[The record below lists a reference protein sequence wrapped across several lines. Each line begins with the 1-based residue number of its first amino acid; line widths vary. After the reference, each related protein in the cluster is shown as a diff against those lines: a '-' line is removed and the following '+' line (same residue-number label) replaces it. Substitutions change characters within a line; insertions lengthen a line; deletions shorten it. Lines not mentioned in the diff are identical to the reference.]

1 MAPTASR
8 PKDETLTS
16 VRVAVRVRP
25 FTDAELDAGS
35 RSSLAMPK
43 GPTGGRLSVS
53 DVDTWTVEEFALD
66 HCYGVEGV
74 DGHVGPAATQER
86 LYRDVGEPALDAAWA
101 GYNVG
106 VVAFG
111 QTGTGKTH
119 ALVGATQGRGRGI
132 TPRLAEALFAR
143 VDAERESNDGAETRV
158 EVTAVEIHRE
168 RCRDLLERGA
178 TVDVNR
184 AAAVSISS
192 LAQLRHVLAGA
203 AARRDPSLSSRSH
216 AVTRITLTRF
226 PASTSATPP
235 PPLVSRL
242 HLVDLAGA
250 ERVDDDRSLR
260 ALVDVVASAA
270 ATSRARG
277 GLEPA
282 RGVAAAASSTLPLAD
297 ALREHFG
304 GNAKTWIVATASP
317 SDADCAMTAAT
328 LRFLADARAIRGRAV
343 VNVDPDARELEEAE
357 AEEKDAARALE
368 YARRRFAEARAA
380 TQIAADADGSFG
392 VSLGARRPTSA
403 GGRGLADGAV
413 RRGFGASHARPASAS
428 ARNSAARNSASGD
441 ALRFRAET
449 RDARAR
455 HEAAVRR
462 LRAARAH
469 WTAKL
474 KHYARGRGDDAKENA
489 PPNETSG
496 KSTTTTRVSRD
507 GGSANPDAAPGD
519 SRASPRARFVPI
531 VDGDATRSIAF
542 DIGVGVTTFGSDP
555 SSDVV
560 LDGLGVR
567 SRHCA
572 ATRTAPD
579 PKDPRGVRETVIA
592 PVDAGADVWVNGERI
607 GVVTGATERTLR
619 RGDRV
624 AVGKNSG
631 LVFRFDDE
639 DGATRD
645 AETETPKPSKC
656 SALRT
661 SSSSS
666 RDFAAETA
674 TSTTSAS
681 ASNAEEWWE
690 AQAELRSLA
699 ATRALAEAPPPPPFD
714 PATDVDR
721 VTKRVAR
728 EGERRRRW
736 REALRRV
743 IVAILP
749 AVDAANATC
758 EATGIRARFDATFAP
773 VAARPKSATRA
784 AVDRSS
790 ASTAELASAC
800 LRVDVRCISATN
812 ADADEPP
819 AASWTAEEFSKRAA
833 TLRRLG
839 DAARRDP
846 EAIRRAAKGDAE
858 EDPIRIVEKGRERLS
873 LALALAPTTSPAP
886 TSPPGRS
893 SPPPRASV
901 AWATPPPGRSRPS
914 TTPPS
919 PLSYP
924 PPSPPARAFSSDAS
938 DRERALE
945 ARAKEAES
953 AAEAARE
960 KAKENK
966 AKYKAKAE
974 RAAAECRE
982 AMEAAEARARAAEAN
997 LRAAQAASR
1006 RAVEDAERRAAEAE
1020 KKAAE
1025 RSGAGAGE
1033 DDETESAPAPEPA
1046 RVDVEEVVP
1055 GEDDAAAAARLRAE
1069 VPALRL
1075 RASTAEE
1082 HARSVEVILSKVR
1095 TEAAMARADKAAE
1108 IANRVAL
1115 TVALDARTKQVGR
1128 LEEALRAAREGNGTT
1143 TTTTAARAASAE
1155 SSENAANDS
1164 GPPPTTSAPKGTAA
1178 RIAAKMRRRRAA
1190 LEPSAKS
1197 VEGPSVKGP
1206 SVEGPSV
1213 EGFSVEG
1220 PSVEGFS
1227 TLPALAP
1234 RVPSS
1239 IPVSAPDLGV
1249 DRRSAPDELEIDG
1262 VPGDIP
1268 GGVPS
1273 DSDASAARERAPA
1286 RGTARRPSRW
1296 NNLRRNLDDD
1306 AVEDAEAAA
1315 ARRRERE
1322 RAGSP
1327 FHRGGGER
1335 SEGRGEDRLVARS
1348 EGRGEDRL
1356 VARTR
1361 SSTTTPTT
1369 EGVGAPG
1376 GLADVLDE
1384 DSDAS
1389 ESGGSDPAV
1398 DVRERETSPAKAK
1411 GSSEAPA
1418 PKKKTKRSL
1427 FRRMRGR

>member
-226 PASTSATPP
+226 PASTAATPP

-270 ATSRARG
+270 AASRARG

-282 RGVAAAASSTLPLAD
+282 RGVAAAASSTSPLAD

-403 GGRGLADGAV
+403 GGRGFADGAV

-496 KSTTTTRVSRD
+496 KSTTTRD

-519 SRASPRARFVPI
+519 SRASPPARFVPI
-531 VDGDATRSIAF
+531 VDGDATRARAF
-542 DIGVGVTTFGSDP
+542 DIDIGVGVTTFGSDP

-639 DGATRD
+639 DGTTRD
-645 AETETPKPSKC
+645 AETETPKPSKR

-666 RDFAAETA
+666 RDFATETA
-674 TSTTSAS
+674 TKEGAHSASAVNAGAGTVAGTTSAS

-758 EATGIRARFDATFAP
+758 EATGIRARFDAKFAP

-819 AASWTAEEFSKRAA
+819 VASWTADEFSKRAA

-846 EAIRRAAKGDAE
+846 EAIRRAANGDAE
-858 EDPIRIVEKGRERLS
+858 EDPLLIVEKGRERLS
-873 LALALAPTTSPAP
+873 LALALAPTTSHAP
-886 TSPPGRS
+886 TSPQGRS

-901 AWATPPPGRSRPS
+901 AWATPPPGA
-914 TTPPS
+914 
-919 PLSYP
+919 
-924 PPSPPARAFSSDAS
+924 PPSPPPPARAYSSDAS

-945 ARAKEAES
+945 ARATEAES

-960 KAKENK
+960 KSKENK

-1020 KKAAE
+1020 KKAAA

-1033 DDETESAPAPEPA
+1033 DDKTESAPAPEPA

-1143 TTTTAARAASAE
+1143 TTTAAARAASVE

-1197 VEGPSVKGP
+1197 VEGFSVEGP

-1220 PSVEGFS
+1220 PSVEGSS

-1239 IPVSAPDLGV
+1239 IPVSAPALGV
-1249 DRRSAPDELEIDG
+1249 DRRSAPEELEIDG

-1286 RGTARRPSRW
+1286 TVPARGTARRPSRW

-1306 AVEDAEAAA
+1306 AVEGAEAAV

-1335 SEGRGEDRLVARS
+1335 G

-1361 SSTTTPTT
+1361 SSTTMPTT